1 MTKHIPNFVTLLNLF
16 SGCVAAIF
24 AVQGHLIWAAY
35 FVFLGIV
42 FDFLDGLL
50 ARFLD
55 ARSDLGLELD
65 SLADVVTSGV
75 VPGLIMY
82 QLLALSLNVSNE
94 VIDAGHWSHEDSMPF
109 SWQNYLPFL
118 GLIIPLASAYRLA
131 KFNLDS
137 EQQHY
142 FKGLPTPANAL
153 LIMSLPLILEFQ
165 NNDLINSQI
174 LNPIVLIILTLASA
188 FLLNAPIKL
197 LALKFKS
204 FDVASNM
211 NRYLFLILSIVLLL
225 VFKFAAIP
233 LIILLYCLISLGM
246 PKQFQ

>member
-1 MTKHIPNFVTLLNLF
+1 MTKHIPNLITLFNLF

-24 AVQGHLIWAAY
+24 AVQGHLVWAAY
-35 FVFLGIV
+35 FVFIGIV

-50 ARFLD
+50 ARLLN

-75 VPGLIMY
+75 IPGLIMY
-82 QLLALSLNVSNE
+82 QLLALSLNVPNE
-94 VIDAGHWSHEDSMPF
+94 LIDSSHWSHEEATVF
-109 SWQNYLPFL
+109 TWHNYLPFL

-137 EQQHY
+137 EQQSF

-153 LIMSLPLILEFQ
+153 LIMSLPLILEYQ
-165 NNDLINSQI
+165 NSDIINSQV
-174 LNPIVLIILTLASA
+174 LNPIVLIGLTLVLA

-197 LALKFKS
+197 FALKFKS
-204 FDVASNM
+204 FDLASNTY
-211 NRYLFLILSIVLLL
+211 RYFFLALSVVLLL
-225 VFKFAAIP
+225 LFKFAAIP

-246 PKQFQ
+246 QKQFN